1 MPRCKQ
7 DKQSKQT
14 SKQIYIYDAR
24 ANTIIG
30 VSYLDYGL
38 REDKPRSESLCASI
52 RQSNKRHFDSFLPL
66 ALATAWAVKV
76 MEIPA
81 MQPIS

>member
-1 MPRCKQ
+1 M
-7 DKQSKQT
+7 
-14 SKQIYIYDAR
+14 
-24 ANTIIG
+24 
-30 VSYLDYGL
+30 DY

-76 MEIPA
+76 MENTCHATYFINKEKIVPV
-81 MQPIS
+81 ISEKETEPEQRGMIQQHRWA